1 MTSTASSGPD
11 LLHDG
16 LPSLEVTAG
25 PLTER
30 LQAATDPTGSL
41 ALLVTSDGWSAT
53 PEVTHVLTLL
63 GLTEADV
70 AEAVDPVAGVGTVRT
85 LPLPGSESVRALHLV
100 GVGSGMPEELRRAGA
115 GLSRAIRS
123 GGLLITPAPP
133 GGAAAQNAWVEGLL
147 LARYTPPRWTGRG
160 ETVPGET
167 GPEKAGHDEP
177 DARPGIRAIEIV
189 DGDEAV
195 CMRAAIRCR
204 AQAIARNLANTPSN
218 IKNPAWLADRAK
230 VLAKRSGV
238 KASVHDLDQLR
249 KLGFGGLLAVGAGS
263 ATPPRLV
270 ELAYHPSSATAAGQ
284 GRQSRRPQHI
294 VLVGKGIT
302 FDSGGLDIKPAEGML
317 GMKTDMSGA
326 AVVLA
331 VLSACRELGVR
342 ARVTGLL
349 PLAENAVSGSSM
361 RPSDVLTMYG
371 GRTVEVLNTDAEGR
385 LVLADALAY
394 ADATLAPDVV
404 IDVATLTGAMTIAL
418 GRTLAGYFVTDEVL
432 RGALEEAAAATG
444 EQLWEFPLTAE
455 YRPALDTPMADLAN
469 MATSPVGGGAITAAL
484 FLREF
489 TGGRPWAHLDIA
501 GAGRSTVDAGITA
514 KGATAFG
521 VRLLLAY
528 LASL

>member
-1 MTSTASSGPD
+1 MDDYPATMTSTANPGPD

-16 LPSLEVTAG
+16 LPTLDVTPG

-30 LQAATDPTGSL
+30 LRAASDPTGSL
-41 ALLVTSDGWSAT
+41 ALFVTPDGWAT
-53 PEVTHVLTLL
+53 EADVTPVLTLL
-63 GLTEADV
+63 GLDQGDV
-70 AEAVDPVAGVGTVRT
+70 AQAIEPSSAVGTVRT
-85 LPLPGSESVRALHLV
+85 LPLPGSDLVRALHLV
-100 GVGSGMPEELRRAGA
+100 GVGSGSPEELRRAGA

-123 GGLLITPAPP
+123 GGTLITPAPA

-147 LARYTPPRWTGRG
+147 LARYTPPRWTGR
-160 ETVPGET
+160 
-167 GPEKAGHDEP
+167 DEP
-177 DARPGIRAIEIV
+177 EARTGIRAIEIV
-189 DGDEAV
+189 DGDDAV
-195 CMRAAIRCR
+195 CTRAALRCR

-230 VLAKRSGV
+230 ELAKRSGV
-238 KASVHDLDQLR
+238 KATVHTQDHLR

-263 ATPPRLV
+263 VSPPRLV
-270 ELAYHPSSATAAGQ
+270 ELAYQPASAGAGL
-284 GRQSRRPQHI
+284 RHV

-302 FDSGGLDIKPAEGML
+302 FDSGGLDIKPAEAML

-394 ADATLAPDVV
+394 ADANLAPDVV

-418 GRTLAGYFVTDEVL
+418 GRSMAGYFVTDEVL
-432 RGALEEAAAATG
+432 RGGLEEAAAATG

-455 YRPALDTPMADLAN
+455 YRPALDTPMADVAN
-469 MATSPVGGGAITAAL
+469 LATSPVGGGAITAAL

-514 KGATAFG
+514 KGPTAFG

-528 LASL
+528 LASM